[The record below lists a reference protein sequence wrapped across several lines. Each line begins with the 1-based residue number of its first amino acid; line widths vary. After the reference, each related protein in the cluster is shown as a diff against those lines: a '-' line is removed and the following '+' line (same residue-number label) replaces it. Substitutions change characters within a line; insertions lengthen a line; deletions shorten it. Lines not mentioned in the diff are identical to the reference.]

1 MGEVEV
7 DGAEPVWNKKWGNSS
22 SEILDGFA
30 FNSFSDATICCNGK
44 RIPVHQMVLA
54 ASSDFFREILN
65 SSMSSHPCIIFEN
78 VHLKTLEQLL
88 MFIYRGQVFVRPQE
102 TRALFRLAEEFKV
115 KGLSGPI
122 GSDVTTKHDF
132 DPPGV
137 DVLNLNLF
145 RKCVNPTK
153 IRDVDILRCKISS
166 LIQKTPR
173 KSRMAESQ
181 LIGDFKV
188 SKVKDNKYKIVG
200 CNRTRIYD
208 KEDSNANIHQETSE
222 SAREREIFD
231 QFSHISLVED
241 KAKTFT
247 EEAVKD
253 LVTRLTSH
261 LKIKDQNSLMEG
273 ENPQLLLKEEAA
285 EEHQQKES
293 EEPDPKGETQ
303 LFERPQTILE
313 DNFESLEKLNHFG
326 IDSISSAAIEVK
338 TMNIPPVLGISTA
351 GPTSAKEYYS
361 CDLCSFTSAHQT
373 RYSRHKKLHC
383 LEGRLEKQKFLNRI
397 AQLREC
403 PGIIKSKPALL
414 SYPQVYSAATMHL
427 LQRCKDGGT
436 TSSVTCTAA
445 ASTSK
450 VNDRSSLE
458 LYLGGSWEGK
468 RLDSSSIRSHLQ
480 GLYDFKKRVIKPT
493 SCSIKGQTKD
503 NNVTCQRYGRRHR
516 RYICLYCSHK
526 TYHRKNLIEHQKVH
540 LQESERPIERKKY
553 MCPNC
558 PFQSH
563 SELYLSLHKRCCRPG
578 KTKNKSPDTT
588 P

>member
-1 MGEVEV
+1 MLTYYVV
-7 DGAEPVWNKKWGNSS
+7 KSVALS
-22 SEILDGFA
+22 
-30 FNSFSDATICCNGK
+30 K
-44 RIPVHQMVLA
+44 RPRG
-54 ASSDFFREILN
+54 SREWQ
-65 SSMSSHPCIIFEN
+65 SP
-78 VHLKTLEQLL
+78 
-88 MFIYRGQVFVRPQE
+88 
-102 TRALFRLAEEFKV
+102 
-115 KGLSGPI
+115 
-122 GSDVTTKHDF
+122 
-132 DPPGV
+132 
-137 DVLNLNLF
+137 
-145 RKCVNPTK
+145 
-153 IRDVDILRCKISS
+153 
-166 LIQKTPR
+166 
-173 KSRMAESQ
+173 Q

-313 DNFESLEKLNHFG
+313 DNFRILRKIKSFW
-326 IDSISSAAIEVK
+326 VK

-383 LEGRLEKQKFLNRI
+383 LEGRSGEAKI
-397 AQLREC
+397 
-403 PGIIKSKPALL
+403 S
-414 SYPQVYSAATMHL
+414 
-427 LQRCKDGGT
+427 
-436 TSSVTCTAA
+436 
-445 ASTSK
+445 
-450 VNDRSSLE
+450 
-458 LYLGGSWEGK
+458 
-468 RLDSSSIRSHLQ
+468 
-480 GLYDFKKRVIKPT
+480 
-493 SCSIKGQTKD
+493 
-503 NNVTCQRYGRRHR
+503 
-516 RYICLYCSHK
+516 
-526 TYHRKNLIEHQKVH
+526 
-540 LQESERPIERKKY
+540 
-553 MCPNC
+553 
-558 PFQSH
+558 
-563 SELYLSLHKRCCRPG
+563 
-578 KTKNKSPDTT
+578 
-588 P
+588 